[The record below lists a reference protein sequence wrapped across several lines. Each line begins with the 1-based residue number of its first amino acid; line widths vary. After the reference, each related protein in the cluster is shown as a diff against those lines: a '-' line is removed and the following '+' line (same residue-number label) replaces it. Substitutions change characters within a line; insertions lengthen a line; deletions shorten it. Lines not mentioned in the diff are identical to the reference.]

1 MNSDT
6 TAPSENLA
14 KLNARREGL
23 SSAEA
28 ATRLATYG
36 RNALEEK
43 KTRPILEF
51 LKRFWGPMPWLLEI
65 AIVLAAFLGHV
76 TEAIIILFL
85 LSVNAVIGFVHEQ
98 SSAKALELLKK
109 RLAMNARALRDG
121 KWQPIDATLLVP
133 GDIILVKLGD
143 IIPADAQ
150 ILSGSL
156 SVDESALTG
165 ESLPAELGVGGM
177 LHASS
182 IARRGEATCLVLNTG
197 SATFFGKTAGLVSGA
212 KPASH
217 QEQVMLTIV
226 RSMMY
231 LGLVASVFVGI
242 YAIVLHI
249 SFLIMLTFIVTF
261 LIGAVPVALPA
272 VLTIVQAAT
281 GSQMAEQ
288 GALVTRL
295 DAIEDAASISVV
307 CFDKTGTITQNKLS
321 VVATAA
327 ASGYRDDDV
336 LRTAALASNAQDSDL
351 IDSAAIAA
359 AASRHLLS
367 GGCTQKSYT
376 PFSPETRRTEA
387 LILCEGQHYHVVK
400 GAVPEILALC
410 AENDPSIRVSAEK
423 SVAEFAGKGYR
434 TLAVARAPA
443 EADAEISLEPA
454 NGATNTAAN
463 TAADASPAAPAN
475 APPPVPPAFSFVG
488 ILALA
493 DPIRPDS
500 TSMISDLRALKVK
513 PIMLTGDSLAI
524 ARQISIEAGIGPG
537 IISIKELDGLSES
550 DQAKKVAQVDGFAEI
565 FPEDKFRIVT
575 LLQKS
580 GLMVGMTG
588 DGVNDAPALKQA
600 EMGIA
605 VSNATD
611 VAKASASVVLTRE
624 GVGVIVQAIRL
635 SRRTYQ
641 RMLTWVINKVTKVVQ
656 VLGLLVAGFFMF
668 KDMILSMLGMSL
680 LVFAN
685 DFVTMSLAT
694 DNARDAQAPNTWKVK
709 NITLASLAV
718 GVLLIAQGIVAI
730 FLAKNG
736 LALDYAHVQTFVL
749 LTLVFTSQFRVLI
762 VRERRCAWDSMPG
775 KALLMSTGGTIA
787 LFFAMGAIGFIIPS
801 LGAKETAIALAYS
814 LAFTALLDCPK
825 RLFFRLFK
833 IE

>member
-1 MNSDT
+1 MNIEVSS
-6 TAPSENLA
+6 PSENLA
-14 KLNARREGL
+14 RLNARREGL

-28 ATRLATYG
+28 ASRLATYG

-43 KTRPILEF
+43 KAKPILEF

-65 AIVLAAFLGHV
+65 AIVLAAFLGHL
-76 TEAIIILFL
+76 TEAIIILLL
-85 LSVNAVIGFVHEQ
+85 LSVNAVIGFLHEQ
-98 SSAKALELLKK
+98 NSAKALELLKK
-109 RLAMNARALRDG
+109 RLAINARALRDG
-121 KWQPIDATLLVP
+121 TWQPVDASLLVP

-156 SVDESALTG
+156 SVDESSLTG
-165 ESLPAELGVGGM
+165 ESLPAERGEGGT

-182 IARRGEATCLVLNTG
+182 IARRGEASCLVLSTG
-197 SATFFGKTAGLVSGA
+197 SSTFFGKTAGLVSIA

-226 RSMMY
+226 RYMMY
-231 LGLVASVFVGI
+231 LGLAASLFVGI

-249 SFLIMLTFIVTF
+249 SFLMMLTFIVTF

-321 VVATAA
+321 VVATAPA
-327 ASGYRDDDV
+327 AGFNENDV
-336 LRTAALASNAQDSDL
+336 LRIAALASNAQNSDL

-359 AASRHLLS
+359 AASRNLLS
-367 GGCTQKSYT
+367 GDCAQKSYT

-387 LILCEGQHYHVVK
+387 LILCDGQQYRVVK

-410 AENDPSIRVSAEK
+410 GGASSEVRAAAEK
-423 SVAEFAGKGYR
+423 RVAEFASKGYR
-434 TLAVARAPA
+434 TLAVARASIEAGA
-443 EADAEISLEPA
+443 EVGADIGLSAA
-454 NGATNTAAN
+454 NGAANAAVSTAAG
-463 TAADASPAAPAN
+463 AAPASA
-475 APPPVPPAFSFVG
+475 APPALSFVG

-500 TSMISDLRALKVK
+500 TSMIAELRALGVK

-524 ARQISIEAGIGPG
+524 ARQISIEAGIGPN
-537 IISIKELDGLSES
+537 IMSIKELDGLSES
-550 DQAKKVAQVDGFAEI
+550 DQAKKLAQVDGFAEI

-641 RMLTWVINKVTKVVQ
+641 HMLTWVINKVTKVVQ

-709 NITLASLAV
+709 NITLASLGI
-718 GVLLIAQGIVAI
+718 GVLLIAQGIGAI
-730 FLAKNG
+730 FLAKNR

-762 VRERRCAWDSMPG
+762 VRERRCVWDSMPG
-775 KALLMSTGGTIA
+775 KVLLMSTGGTIA

-801 LGAKETAIALAYS
+801 LGAKESAIAIVYS
-814 LAFTALLDCPK
+814 LVFTALLDCPK
-825 RLFFRLFK
+825 RLLFK
-833 IE
+833 LFRIE

>member
-1 MNSDT
+1 MDT
-6 TAPSENLA
+6 ENTSPSENLE
-14 KLNARREGL
+14 KLKASREGL
-23 SSAEA
+23 SSVEA
-28 ATRLATYG
+28 ASRLATYG

-43 KTRPILEF
+43 KARPILEF

-65 AIVLAAFLGHV
+65 AIVLAAFLGHL
-76 TEAIIILFL
+76 TEAIIILLL
-85 LSVNAVIGFVHEQ
+85 LSVNAVIGFLHQ
-98 SSAKALELLKK
+98 QNSAKALDLLKK
-109 RLAMNARALRDG
+109 RLAMNARVLRDG
-121 KWQPIDATLLVP
+121 KWQPVDAALLVP

-143 IIPADAQ
+143 IVPADTQ

-165 ESLPAELGVGGM
+165 ESLPTELGEGGI

-182 IARRGEATCLVLNTG
+182 IARRGEATCLVLSTG
-197 SATFFGKTAGLVSGA
+197 ANTFFGKTAGLVNAA

-226 RSMMY
+226 RYMMY
-231 LGLVASVFVGI
+231 LGLAASLFVGS
-242 YAIVLHI
+242 YAIALHI

-321 VVATAA
+321 VVATVAA
-327 ASGYRDDDV
+327 AGFSDDDV
-336 LRTAALASNAQDSDL
+336 LRTAALASNAQNSDL

-359 AASRHLLS
+359 AASRNLLS

-387 LILCEGQHYHVVK
+387 LILCDGQHYQVVK

-410 AENDPSIRVSAEK
+410 TGDSPEVRASAEK
-423 SVAEFAGKGYR
+423 SVAAFAQKGYR
-434 TLAVARAPA
+434 TLAVARAP
-443 EADAEISLEPA
+443 
-454 NGATNTAAN
+454 TNTAVSGDTGLISNAGP
-463 TAADASPAAPAN
+463 ASAAP
-475 APPPVPPAFSFVG
+475 PALSFVG

-500 TSMISDLRALKVK
+500 SSMIADLRSLGVK

-524 ARQISIEAGIGPG
+524 ARQISIEAGIGPN
-537 IISIKELDGLSES
+537 IMSIKELDGLSDA

-656 VLGLLVAGFFMF
+656 VLGLLVAGFFLF
-668 KDMILSMLGMSL
+668 KNMILSMMGMSL

-709 NITLASLAV
+709 NITLASLAI
-718 GVLLIAQGIVAI
+718 GVLLIAQGIGAI
-730 FLAKNG
+730 FLAKDW
-736 LALDYAHVQTFVL
+736 LALDYAHIQTFTL

-762 VRERRCAWDSMPG
+762 VRERRYFWDSMPG
-775 KALLMSTGGTIA
+775 KMLLMSTGGTIV

-801 LGAKETAIALAYS
+801 LGAKETAIAIAYS
-814 LAFTALLDCPK
+814 LVFTALLDCPK
-825 RLFFRLFK
+825 RLFFKLFK

>member
-1 MNSDT
+1 MNTENSS
-6 TAPSENLA
+6 PSENLA
-14 KLNARREGL
+14 RLNATPGGL
-23 SSAEA
+23 SSTEA
-28 ATRLATYG
+28 ASRLATYG

-43 KTRPILEF
+43 KATPILEF

-65 AIVLAAFLGHV
+65 AIVLASILGHV
-76 TEAIIILFL
+76 TEAVIILLL
-85 LSVNAVIGFVHEQ
+85 LSVNAVIGFLHQQ

-121 KWQPIDATLLVP
+121 AWQPVDASLLVP

-143 IIPADAQ
+143 IVPADAQ

-156 SVDESALTG
+156 SVDESSLTG
-165 ESLPAELGVGGM
+165 ESLPAERGEGGM

-182 IARRGEATCLVLNTG
+182 IARRGEATCVVLNTG
-197 SATFFGKTAGLVSGA
+197 ANTFFGKTAGLVNIA
-212 KPASH
+212 KPESH

-226 RSMMY
+226 RYMMY
-231 LGLVASVFVGI
+231 LGLAASLFVGI
-242 YAIVLHI
+242 YAIALHI
-249 SFLIMLTFIVTF
+249 PFLMMLTFIVTF

-327 ASGYRDDDV
+327 AAGYKDEDV
-336 LRTAALASNAQDSDL
+336 LRAAALASNAQNSDL
-351 IDSAAIAA
+351 IDSAVIAA
-359 AASRHLLS
+359 AASRNLLS
-367 GGCTQKSYT
+367 GGCAQKSYT

-387 LILCEGQHYHVVK
+387 LIMCEGQHFRVVK
-400 GAVPEILALC
+400 GAVPEILSLC
-410 AENDPSIRVSAEK
+410 ATDDPSIRATAEK
-423 SVAEFAGKGYR
+423 TVAEFANKGYR
-434 TLAVARAPA
+434 TLAVARAG
-443 EADAEISLEPA
+443 A
-454 NGATNTAAN
+454 NL
-463 TAADASPAAPAN
+463 
-475 APPPVPPAFSFVG
+475 SFIG
-488 ILALA
+488 IIALA

-500 TSMISDLRALKVK
+500 RAMIADLRALGVK

-524 ARQISIEAGIGPG
+524 ATQISTEAGIGPN
-537 IISIKELDGLSES
+537 IMSIKELDGLGAT
-550 DQAKKVAQVDGFAEI
+550 DQAKKVEQVDGFAEI

-580 GLMVGMTG
+580 GRMVGMTG

-605 VSNATD
+605 VSNAAD

-694 DNARDAQAPNTWKVK
+694 DNARDARAPNTWKVK
-709 NITLASLAV
+709 NITFASL
-718 GVLLIAQGIVAI
+718 GIGILLIAQGIGAI
-730 FLAKNG
+730 FLARDG

-762 VRERRCAWDSMPG
+762 VRERRCMWDSMPG
-775 KALLMSTGGTIA
+775 KVLLMSTGGTIA

-801 LGAKETAIALAYS
+801 LGAKETAVALAYS
-814 LAFTALLDCPK
+814 LVFTAILDCPK
-825 RLFFRLFK
+825 RLFFKLFR

>member
-1 MNSDT
+1 MNTENSS
-6 TAPSENLA
+6 PSENLA
-14 KLNARREGL
+14 RLNATPGGL

-28 ATRLATYG
+28 ASRLATYG

-43 KTRPILEF
+43 KALPILEF

-65 AIVLAAFLGHV
+65 AIVLASILGHV
-76 TEAIIILFL
+76 TEAVIILLL
-85 LSVNAVIGFVHEQ
+85 LSVNAVIGFLHQQ

-121 KWQPIDATLLVP
+121 AWQPVDASLLVP

-143 IIPADAQ
+143 IVPADVQ

-156 SVDESALTG
+156 SVDESSLTG
-165 ESLPAELGVGGM
+165 ESLPAERGEGGM

-182 IARRGEATCLVLNTG
+182 IARRGEATCVVLNTG
-197 SATFFGKTAGLVSGA
+197 ANTFFGKTAGLVNIA
-212 KPASH
+212 KPESH

-226 RSMMY
+226 RYMMY
-231 LGLVASVFVGI
+231 LGLAASLFVGI
-242 YAIVLHI
+242 YAIALHI
-249 SFLIMLTFIVTF
+249 SFLMMLSFVVTF

-327 ASGYRDDDV
+327 AAGYKDEDV
-336 LRTAALASNAQDSDL
+336 LRTAALASNAQNSDL
-351 IDSAAIAA
+351 IDSAVIAA
-359 AASRHLLS
+359 AASRNLLS
-367 GGCTQKSYT
+367 DGCAQKLYT

-387 LILCEGQHYHVVK
+387 LIICEGQHFRVVK
-400 GAVPEILALC
+400 GAVPEILSLC
-410 AENDPSIRVSAEK
+410 ATDDPSIRAAAEK
-423 SVAEFAGKGYR
+423 TVAEFANKGYR
-434 TLAVARAPA
+434 TLAVARAA
-443 EADAEISLEPA
+443 
-454 NGATNTAAN
+454 AT
-463 TAADASPAAPAN
+463 SAPSAVN
-475 APPPVPPAFSFVG
+475 LSFIG
-488 ILALA
+488 IIALA

-500 TSMISDLRALKVK
+500 RAMIADLRALGVK

-524 ARQISIEAGIGPG
+524 ATQISIEAGIGP
-537 IISIKELDGLSES
+537 SIMSIRELDGLDETG
-550 DQAKKVAQVDGFAEI
+550 QAKKVAQVDGFAEI

-605 VSNATD
+605 VSNAAD

-656 VLGLLVAGFFMF
+656 VLGLLVAGFLMF

-694 DNARDAQAPNTWKVK
+694 DNARDAKAPNTWKVK
-709 NITLASLAV
+709 DITFASL
-718 GVLLIAQGIVAI
+718 GIGILLILQGIGAI
-730 FLAKNG
+730 FLARDA

-762 VRERRCAWDSMPG
+762 VRERRCMWDSMPG
-775 KALLMSTGGTIA
+775 KMLLMSTGGTIA

-814 LAFTALLDCPK
+814 LVFTAILDCPK
-825 RLFFRLFK
+825 RLFFRLFR

>member
-1 MNSDT
+1 MNTENTS
-6 TAPSENLA
+6 PSENLA
-14 KLNARREGL
+14 KLKVSREGL

-28 ATRLATYG
+28 ESRLATYG

-43 KTRPILEF
+43 KASPILDF

-65 AIVLAAFLGHV
+65 AIALAAFLGHL
-76 TEAIIILFL
+76 TEAIIILLL
-85 LSVNAVIGFVHEQ
+85 LSVNAVIGFLHQEG
-98 SSAKALELLKK
+98 SAKALELLKK

-121 KWQPIDATLLVP
+121 AWQAVDAALLVP

-165 ESLPAELGVGGM
+165 ESLPAELGEGGT

-197 SATFFGKTAGLVSGA
+197 SATFFGKTAGLVSAA

-226 RSMMY
+226 RYMMY
-231 LGLVASVFVGI
+231 LGLAASLFVGI
-242 YAIVLHI
+242 YAIALHI

-336 LRTAALASNAQDSDL
+336 LRTAALASNAQNSDL

-359 AASRHLLS
+359 AASRNLLS
-367 GGCTQKSYT
+367 GDCAQKSYT

-387 LILCEGQHYHVVK
+387 LILCDGRHYRVVK

-410 AENDPSIRVSAEK
+410 AGDGPEVRASAER
-423 SVAEFAGKGYR
+423 SVAEFASKGYR
-434 TLAVARAPA
+434 TLAVARTPVDAASKTDAAAAVEASAPA
-443 EADAEISLEPA
+443 L
-454 NGATNTAAN
+454 
-463 TAADASPAAPAN
+463 
-475 APPPVPPAFSFVG
+475 SFVG

-500 TSMISDLRALKVK
+500 TSMIADLRALGVK

-524 ARQISIEAGIGPG
+524 ARQISIEAGIGPA
-537 IISIKELDGLSES
+537 IMSIKELDGLSES

-565 FPEDKFRIVT
+565 FPEDKFRIVS
-575 LLQKS
+575 LLQKN

-709 NITLASLAV
+709 NITLASLGI
-718 GVLLIAQGIVAI
+718 GVLLIAQGIGAI
-730 FLAKNG
+730 FLSKNG

-775 KALLMSTGGTIA
+775 KALLLSTAGTIA

-801 LGAKETAIALAYS
+801 LGAKETAIAIAYS
-814 LAFTALLDCPK
+814 LLFTAILDCPK